1 MSKKMRVILS
11 ILVAVMVLTLGG
23 AAAVLAQEGENTLP
37 DEETTIEGDEPAV
50 DLEELLPLIQQFM
63 PRADNN
69 RLLAKVAGIL
79 GIPEADLKEA
89 FQQARQEMMQAKWE
103 DAFQQAL
110 MRALEA
116 ELITQEEA
124 DEIQEWWTQK
134 SDVLDAR
141 LFRHLFRFTNQPDQ
155 PKPGVR
161 LGQRPDIKP
170 QFRPGMGLSAGGD
183 LPVSAQPG
191 LQLNEKQAVKIREW
205 LQNRPESSN
214 GRSVRARIFNLLRG
228 QPRIGNQSNGNGP
241 LPFQIEE

>member
-11 ILVAVMVLTLGG
+11 ALAAVMVLTLGG

-37 DEETTIEGDEPAV
+37 DEETTIEGDGPSV

-63 PRADNN
+63 PNTDNDG
-69 RLLAKVAGIL
+69 LLAKVAGIL
-79 GIPEADLKEA
+79 GIPEADLKDA

-110 MRALEA
+110 MRALE
-116 ELITQEEA
+116 EGLITREEA
-124 DEIQEWWTQK
+124 EEIREWWTQK
-134 SDVLDAR
+134 PEVLNAK
-141 LFRHLFRFTNQPDQ
+141 LFRHLFQFNNHPDK

-170 QFRPGMGLSAGGD
+170 QFRPGLGLSAGSD

-191 LQLNEKQAVKIREW
+191 LQLNEKQSVKIREW
-205 LQNRPESSN
+205 MQNRPDSSN

-228 QPRIGNQSNGNGP
+228 QPRTGNQGNGNGQ
-241 LPFQIEE
+241 LPFKIEE

>member
-11 ILVAVMVLTLGG
+11 VLAAVMVLTLGG
-23 AAAVLAQEGENTLP
+23 AAAVLAQEGDGTLP
-37 DEETTIEGDEPAV
+37 DEATV
-50 DLEELLPLIQQFM
+50 DRAGFRLLM
-63 PRADNN
+63 GNDG
-69 RLLAKVAGIL
+69 LLAKVAGIL
-79 GIPEADLKEA
+79 DISEEDLKEA
-89 FQQARQEMMQAKWE
+89 FQQAREEMMQAKWE

-116 ELITQEEA
+116 GLITQEEA
-124 DEIQEWWTQK
+124 EEIREWWTQK
-134 SDVLDAR
+134 PDALDAK
-141 LFRHLFRFTNQPDQ
+141 LFRHLFRFTNQPGQ

-161 LGQRPDIKP
+161 MGQRPDIKP
-170 QFRPGMGLSAGGD
+170 QFRPGLGLSAGGD

>member
-11 ILVAVMVLTLGG
+11 ALAAVMVLTLGG

-63 PRADNN
+63 PQGENDG
-69 RLLAKVAGIL
+69 LLAKVAGIL
-79 GIPEADLKEA
+79 DISEEDLKEA
-89 FQQARQEMMQAKWE
+89 FQQVREEMMQAKWE

-110 MRALEA
+110 MRALE
-116 ELITQEEA
+116 EGLITQEEA

-170 QFRPGMGLSAGGD
+170 QFRPGLGLSAGSD
-183 LPVSAQPG
+183 LPASAQPG
-191 LQLNEKQAVKIREW
+191 FQLKEKQAAKIREW
-205 LQNRPESSN
+205 MQNRPESSN

-228 QPRIGNQSNGNGP
+228 QPRIGNQGNGDGQ

>member
-11 ILVAVMVLTLGG
+11 ALAAVMVLTLGG

-37 DEETTIEGDEPAV
+37 DEETTIEGDGPSV

-63 PRADNN
+63 PNTDNDG
-69 RLLAKVAGIL
+69 LLAKVAGIL
-79 GIPEADLKEA
+79 GIPEADLKDA

-110 MRALEA
+110 MRALE
-116 ELITQEEA
+116 EGLITREEA
-124 DEIQEWWTQK
+124 EEIREWWTQK
-134 SDVLDAR
+134 PEVLNAK
-141 LFRHLFRFTNQPDQ
+141 LFRHLFRFTNQPDK

-170 QFRPGMGLSAGGD
+170 QFRSGMGLSAGSD
-183 LPVSAQPG
+183 LPANAQPG
-191 LQLNEKQAVKIREW
+191 LQLKEKQAAKIRDW
-205 LQNRPESSN
+205 MQNRPDSSN

-228 QPRIGNQSNGNGP
+228 QQRTGNQGNGNGQ

>member
-11 ILVAVMVLTLGG
+11 VLAAVMVLTLGG

-37 DEETTIEGDEPAV
+37 DEEITIEGDEPAV
-50 DLEELLPLIQQFM
+50 DVEELLPLIQQFM
-63 PRADNN
+63 PNAENDG
-69 RLLAKVAGIL
+69 LLAKVAGIL

-103 DAFQQAL
+103 DAFQRAL
-110 MRALEA
+110 MRALE
-116 ELITQEEA
+116 EGLITQDEA
-124 DEIQEWWTQK
+124 DEIQEWWAQK
-134 SDVLDAR
+134 PDVLDLR
-141 LFRHLFRFTNQPDQ
+141 LFWHLFHFTNHPDQ

-170 QFRPGMGLSAGGD
+170 QPKPGMGLSAGRD
-183 LPVSAQPG
+183 LPAGAQPG
-191 LQLNEKQAVKIREW
+191 FQLNEKRAVKIREW

-214 GRSVRARIFNLLRG
+214 GRSVRARVFNLLRG
-228 QPRIGNQSNGNGP
+228 QPRVGNQGNGNGQ

>member
-11 ILVAVMVLTLGG
+11 ALVAVMVLTLGG

-37 DEETTIEGDEPAV
+37 DVDEPAV
-50 DLEELLPLIQQFM
+50 DVAEFLPLIRQFM
-63 PRADNN
+63 SQAENDG
-69 RLLAKVAGIL
+69 LLAKVAGIL
-79 GIPEADLKEA
+79 DIPEADLKEA
-89 FQQARQEMMQAKWE
+89 FQQAREEMMQAKWE

-110 MRALEA
+110 MHALE
-116 ELITQEEA
+116 EGLITPEEA
-124 DEIQEWWTQK
+124 DEIREWWTQK
-134 SDVLDAR
+134 PDVLDLR
-141 LFRHLFRFTNQPDQ
+141 LFRHLFRFTSQPDQ

-161 LGQRPDIKP
+161 LGQRPEIKP
-170 QFRPGMGLSAGGD
+170 QFRPGTGLSAGRD
-183 LPVSAQPG
+183 LSASAQPG

-228 QPRIGNQSNGNGP
+228 QQRTGNQGNGNGQ